1 MCHSENFSVSDE
13 SKNFRSH
20 QKSSQPGLQP
30 PYRRRPAAFD
40 PFSPACRQNNFPWD
54 IPLRFF
60 AAELWYA
67 HSMDRRDF
75 MQTTAL
81 ATGGLLLSFFVP
93 DKSAVAASSM
103 QGFSPN
109 ALLRIGTDDTIRVI
123 LNKVEMGQGIWTTL
137 AMLIAEELDCE
148 WTHIRVEH
156 RIIEGPHMEESMW
169 VLSTGGSDTTRSEFD
184 RYRTTGAIA
193 RTMLVQAAAQRLG
206 ISADQCTTAGSYV
219 QAGSTRL
226 SYGSL
231 AADAS
236 RLPIPK
242 VQLRERSAWKLIGSA
257 PLGRP
262 PRKLDVSDKL
272 NGKAEYGIDIRFPG
286 LLTAVLER
294 CPVFGGKVKS
304 FDASDALRVPGVR
317 KVVQVSEGVAVVAD
331 HFWAAVQGRKVLRIE
346 WDPAGR
352 VNPDTAQLFA
362 EYRQVAGQPGIVGQ
376 TKGEVE
382 DAWRNAKKI
391 YEQEFCFPY
400 LAHAPMETLNC
411 SVKLSKDRC
420 QIWTATQSS
429 SLHRQEVAR
438 SLGFRDDQVVFYT
451 PAMGGSF
458 GRRGSFGNDWVME
471 AVHIAQAAGE
481 AVKLVWTREDDI
493 RGGYYRPVYLHRVRV
508 GMDMDGMPMA
518 WKHDVVGQSLFVN
531 TVLEKDI
538 APNGLDYSTLDGVNG
553 SPYIARCPDYSVV
566 LHTTANNIPVLAWR
580 SVGNTHT
587 AFVMETAIDEL
598 AFLAGA
604 DAVEYRKKLLA
615 HHLRHLA
622 ALTTAAEKSG
632 WGNPLPA
639 GHFRGVAVH
648 AAMGSVVA
656 QVAEISYLNQNL
668 KVHRVVCAIACG
680 LAVNPDGI
688 QAQMEGGII
697 YGLTAALFGEI
708 NIEKGAIR
716 QRNFD
721 DYRMLRMEEAPA
733 IEVHIIEDDGKM
745 GGAGEPG
752 VAPVAPALANAF
764 FAATG
769 KRVRN
774 LPLLSNI

>member
-1 MCHSENFSVSDE
+1 
-13 SKNFRSH
+13 
-20 QKSSQPGLQP
+20 
-30 PYRRRPAAFD
+30 
-40 PFSPACRQNNFPWD
+40 
-54 IPLRFF
+54 
-60 AAELWYA
+60 
-67 HSMDRRDF
+67 MDRRDF
-75 MQTTAL
+75 IQATAL

-93 DKSAVAASSM
+93 DKSAVASGAV

-109 ALLRIGTDDTIRVI
+109 ALLRIDTDDTIRII

-148 WTHIRVEH
+148 WGRIRVEH
-156 RIIEGPHMEESMW
+156 RVIEGPHTEESMW
-169 VLSTGGSDTTRSEFD
+169 VLSTGGSDTIRSEFD

-206 ISADQCTTAGSYV
+206 IAPDECTTAGGYV

-231 AADAS
+231 AADAA

-242 VQLRERSAWKLIGSA
+242 VKLRGPSEWKLIG
-257 PLGRP
+257 LHGRS
-262 PRKLDVSDKL
+262 PRKLDIPDKV
-272 NGKAEYGIDIRFPG
+272 NGRAQYGIDIRFPG

-294 CPVFGGKVKS
+294 CPVFGGRVRS
-304 FDASDALRVPGVR
+304 FDASEALRVPGVR
-317 KVVQVSEGVAVVAD
+317 KVVQVPGGVAVVAD
-331 HFWAAVQGRKVLRIE
+331 HSWAAIQGRKALHID
-346 WDPAGR
+346 WDPAGLT
-352 VNPDTAQLFA
+352 NPDTTQQFAQYH
-362 EYRQVAGQPGIVGQ
+362 EVARQPGIVGQ
-376 TKGEVE
+376 SKGDVE
-382 DAWRNAKKI
+382 NAWRNAQNV
-391 YEQEFCFPY
+391 YEQEFRFPN

-411 SVKLSKDRC
+411 TVKLSGGKC
-420 QIWTATQSS
+420 EIWTATQSS

-438 SLGFRDDQVVFYT
+438 SLGFMDNQVVLYT

-471 AVHIAQAAGE
+471 AVHIARATGE
-481 AVKLVWTREDDI
+481 AIKLIWTREDDI
-493 RGGYYRPVYLHRVRV
+493 RGGYYRPVYLHRVKIGTDRN
-508 GMDMDGMPMA
+508 GLPMA
-518 WKHDVVGQSLFVN
+518 WQHDVVGQSLFVN

-553 SPYIARCPDYSVV
+553 SPYITRCPDYSVV
-566 LHTTANNIPVLAWR
+566 LHTTTHNIPVLAWR

-587 AFVMETAIDEL
+587 AFVMETAIDDL
-598 AFLAGA
+598 AFRAGV
-604 DAVEYRKKLLA
+604 DAVEYRKKLLTNYP
-615 HHLRHLA
+615 RHLA
-622 ALTTAAEKSG
+622 ALTTAAEKAG
-632 WGNPLPA
+632 WGNALPA

-656 QVAEISYLNQNL
+656 QVVEISFLNQNL

-688 QAQMEGGII
+688 VAQMESGII

-708 NIEKGAIR
+708 TIEKGAIR
-716 QRNFD
+716 QSNFH

-733 IEVHIIEDDGKM
+733 IEVFIIEDDGKM

-752 VAPVAPALANAF
+752 VAPIAPALANAF

>member
-1 MCHSENFSVSDE
+1 
-13 SKNFRSH
+13 
-20 QKSSQPGLQP
+20 
-30 PYRRRPAAFD
+30 
-40 PFSPACRQNNFPWD
+40 
-54 IPLRFF
+54 
-60 AAELWYA
+60 
-67 HSMDRRDF
+67 
-75 MQTTAL
+75 MQTAAL

-93 DKSAVAASSM
+93 DKSAAAALPARS
-103 QGFSPN
+103 FAPN
-109 ALLRIGTDDTIRVI
+109 ALLRIDTDGTIRII

-137 AMLIAEELDCE
+137 AMLIAEELDCD
-148 WTHIRVEH
+148 WARIRVEH
-156 RIIEGPHMEESMW
+156 RVIEGPHTEESMW
-169 VLSTGGSDTTRSEFD
+169 VLSTGGSDTIKSEFD
-184 RYRTTGAIA
+184 RYRTTGAVA

-206 ISADQCTTAGSYV
+206 ISSEKCTTVNGYV
-219 QAGSTRL
+219 QAGAIRL

-231 AADAS
+231 AADAAQ
-236 RLPIPK
+236 LPIPNVK
-242 VQLRERSAWKLIGSA
+242 LRPPSQWKLIGGPSHGGA
-257 PLGRP
+257 THGGPSHGGPSHGGPSHGDTSHGGPAL
-262 PRKLDVSDKL
+262 RKLDVPDKV
-272 NGKAEYGIDIRFPG
+272 NGKAKYGIDIQFPG

-304 FDASDALRVPGVR
+304 FDASKALRIPGVR
-317 KVVQVSEGVAVVAD
+317 KVVQVPEGIAVVAD
-331 HFWAAVQGRKVLRIE
+331 HCWAAMQGRKALHIE
-346 WDPAGR
+346 WDTNDRG
-352 VNPDTAQLFA
+352 NPDTVLQFKQ
-362 EYRQVAGQPGIVGQ
+362 YREVADRPGITGQ
-376 TKGEVE
+376 AKGSVE
-382 DAWRNAKKI
+382 NAWHDAKAI

-400 LAHAPMETLNC
+400 LAHSPMETLNC
-411 SVKLSKDRC
+411 TVKLAADRC
-420 QIWTATQSS
+420 EIWTATQSS
-429 SLHRQEVAR
+429 SLHRQEVAQ
-438 SLGFRDDQVVFYT
+438 SLGFREDRVAIYT
-451 PAMGGSF
+451 PAIGGSF

-471 AVHIAQAAGE
+471 AVHIARASGE
-481 AVKLVWTREDDI
+481 AVKLIWTREDDI
-493 RGGYYRPVYLHRVRV
+493 RGGYYRPVYLHRVKV
-508 GMDMDGMPMA
+508 GTDEAGMPVA

-553 SPYIARCPDYSVV
+553 SPYIAHCPDHSVI
-566 LHTTANNIPVLAWR
+566 LHTTANNVPVLAWR

-598 AFLAGA
+598 AFRAGA
-604 DAVEYRKKLLA
+604 DAVEYRKALLTGYPR
-615 HHLRHLA
+615 HHA
-622 ALTTAAEKSG
+622 ALTTAAKKAG
-632 WGNPLPA
+632 WGDPLPE

-656 QVAEISYLNQNL
+656 QVVEISYLSQNL

-688 QAQMEGGII
+688 RAQMEGGII

-708 NIEKGAIR
+708 TIENGAVR
-716 QRNFD
+716 QSNFH

-752 VAPVAPALANAF
+752 VPPVAPALANAF

>member
-1 MCHSENFSVSDE
+1 
-13 SKNFRSH
+13 
-20 QKSSQPGLQP
+20 
-30 PYRRRPAAFD
+30 
-40 PFSPACRQNNFPWD
+40 
-54 IPLRFF
+54 
-60 AAELWYA
+60 
-67 HSMDRRDF
+67 MDRRDF
-75 MQTTAL
+75 IQTTAL

-93 DKSAVAASSM
+93 GKSAVAALPE

-109 ALLRIGTDDTIRVI
+109 ALLRIGADETIRII
-123 LNKVEMGQGIWTTL
+123 LNKVEMGQGVWTTL
-137 AMLIAEELDCE
+137 AILIAEELDCE
-148 WTHIRVEH
+148 WARIRVEH
-156 RIIEGPHMEESMW
+156 RVIEGPHTEESMW

-184 RYRTTGAIA
+184 RYRTTGAVA

-206 ISADQCTTAGSYV
+206 ISPDQCTTAGGYV
-219 QAGSTRL
+219 EAGSKRL

-231 AADAS
+231 AADAA
-236 RLPIPK
+236 RLPIPNVK
-242 VQLRERSAWKLIGSA
+242 LRGRKEWKLIGDAA
-257 PLGRP
+257 PP
-262 PRKLDVSDKL
+262 KLDVPDKV
-272 NGKAEYGIDIRFPG
+272 NGKTLYGIDIRFPG

-304 FDASDALRVPGVR
+304 FDASEAMRIPGVR
-317 KVVQVSEGVAVVAD
+317 KVVQVPEGVAVVAD
-331 HFWAAVQGRKVLRIE
+331 HFWAAMQGRKVLRVG
-346 WDPAGR
+346 WDPSGHI
-352 VNPDTAQLFA
+352 NPDTSEQFAQ
-362 EYRQVAGQPGIVGQ
+362 YREIARQPGIVGQ
-376 TKGEVE
+376 SKGEVE
-382 DAWRNAKKI
+382 NAWQNAKQV

-400 LAHAPMETLNC
+400 LAHSPMETLNC
-411 SVKLSKDRC
+411 TVKLSADRC
-420 QIWTATQSS
+420 EIWTATQSS

-438 SLGFRDDQVVFYT
+438 SLGFGDDQVVFYT

-471 AVHIAQAAGE
+471 AVHIAQATGE
-481 AVKLVWTREDDI
+481 PVKLVWTREDDI
-493 RGGYYRPVYLHRVRV
+493 RGGYYRPVYLHRVKV
-508 GMDMDGMPMA
+508 GTDAEGMPMA
-518 WKHDVVGQSLFVN
+518 WRHDVIGQSLFVN

-538 APNGLDYSTLDGVNG
+538 APNGIDYSTLDGVNG
-553 SPYIARCPDYSVV
+553 SPYLAGCPDHSVV
-566 LHTTANNIPVLAWR
+566 LHTTTNNIPVLAWR

-598 AFLAGA
+598 ASRAGT

-615 HHLRHLA
+615 HHPRHFA
-622 ALTTAAEKSG
+622 ALTTAAEKAG

-639 GHFRGVAVH
+639 GHFHGVAVH
-648 AAMGSVVA
+648 ASMGSVVA
-656 QVAEISYLNQNL
+656 QVVEISYLNENL
-668 KVHRVVCAIACG
+668 KVHRVVCVIACG

-688 QAQMEGGII
+688 RAQMEGGII

-708 NIEKGAIR
+708 TIEKGAIR
-716 QRNFD
+716 QRNFH

-733 IEVHIIEDDGKM
+733 IEVHIVEDDGKM

>member
-1 MCHSENFSVSDE
+1 
-13 SKNFRSH
+13 
-20 QKSSQPGLQP
+20 
-30 PYRRRPAAFD
+30 
-40 PFSPACRQNNFPWD
+40 
-54 IPLRFF
+54 
-60 AAELWYA
+60 
-67 HSMDRRDF
+67 MDRRDF
-75 MQTTAL
+75 MQTAAL

-93 DKSAVAASSM
+93 DKSAVAASAA

-109 ALLRIGTDDTIRVI
+109 ALLRIDADDTIRII
-123 LNKVEMGQGIWTTL
+123 LSKVEMGQGIWTTL

-148 WTHIRVEH
+148 WARIHVQHRV
-156 RIIEGPHMEESMW
+156 IEGPHMEESIW
-169 VLSTGGSDTTRSEFD
+169 VLSTGGSDTIRSEFD

-206 ISADQCTTAGSYV
+206 ISPDQCTTAGGYV
-219 QAGSTRL
+219 QAGSTKL

-231 AADAS
+231 AADAA
-236 RLPIPK
+236 RLPVPK
-242 VQLRERSAWKLIGSA
+242 VKLRGRNEWKLIGEPS
-257 PLGRP
+257 PGGSSRGRP
-262 PRKLDVSDKL
+262 LHKLDVPEKV
-272 NGKAEYGIDIRFPG
+272 NGKALYGIDIQFPG

-294 CPVFGGKVKS
+294 CPVFGGKVRS
-304 FDASDALRVPGVR
+304 FDATEALRVPGVR
-317 KVVQVSEGVAVVAD
+317 KVVQVPEGVAIVAD
-331 HFWAAVQGRKVLRIE
+331 HGWAAIQGRKVLRIE
-346 WDPAGR
+346 WDSAGR
-352 VNPDTAQLFA
+352 INPDTVQQFAQ
-362 EYRQVAGQPGIVGQ
+362 YREVATQPGIIGQ
-376 TKGEVE
+376 SKG
-382 DAWRNAKKI
+382 DIANAWRNVKDV
-391 YEQEFCFPY
+391 YEQEFRFPY
-400 LAHAPMETLNC
+400 LAHSPMETLNC
-411 SVKLSKDRC
+411 TVKLSGGKC
-420 QIWTATQSS
+420 EIWTATQSS
-429 SLHRQEVAR
+429 SLHRKEVAR
-438 SLGFRDDQVVFYT
+438 SLGFRDDQVVIYT

-471 AVHIAQAAGE
+471 AVHIAQATGE
-481 AVKLVWTREDDI
+481 AIKLIWTREDDI
-493 RGGYYRPVYLHRVRV
+493 RGGYYRPVYLHRVKV
-508 GMDMDGMPMA
+508 GTDMEGMPMT

-553 SPYIARCPDYSVV
+553 SPYIAHCPDHSVV

-604 DAVEYRKKLLA
+604 DAVEYRKKLLTN
-615 HHLRHLA
+615 HPRHLA
-622 ALTTAAEKSG
+622 ALTTAAEKAG
-632 WGNPLPA
+632 WGNALPA

-656 QVAEISYLNQNL
+656 QVVEISYLNQDL
-668 KVHRVVCAIACG
+668 KVLRVVCAIACG

-688 QAQMEGGII
+688 VAQMEGGII

-708 NIEKGAIR
+708 TIEKGTIR
-716 QRNFD
+716 QSNFH

-745 GGAGEPG
+745 GGVGEPG
-752 VAPVAPALANAF
+752 VPPVAPALANACF
-764 FAATG
+764 SATG

>member
-1 MCHSENFSVSDE
+1 
-13 SKNFRSH
+13 
-20 QKSSQPGLQP
+20 
-30 PYRRRPAAFD
+30 
-40 PFSPACRQNNFPWD
+40 
-54 IPLRFF
+54 
-60 AAELWYA
+60 
-67 HSMDRRDF
+67 MDRRDF
-75 MQTTAL
+75 MQAAAL

-93 DKSAVAASSM
+93 QKSPVAALPA

-109 ALLRIGTDDTIRVI
+109 ASLRIDPDDTIRII

-137 AMLIAEELDCE
+137 AMLIAEELDCD
-148 WTHIRVEH
+148 WTRIRVEH
-156 RIIEGPHMEESMW
+156 RVIEGPHIDESMW

-206 ISADQCTTAGSYV
+206 VAPEQCTTAGGYV
-219 QAGSTRL
+219 QAGANRL

-231 AADAS
+231 AADAA
-236 RLPIPK
+236 RLPVPE
-242 VQLRERSAWKLIGSA
+242 VRLRDRSEWKLLGSRHNGAQA
-257 PLGRP
+257 PQ
-262 PRKLDVSDKL
+262 KLDIPDKV
-272 NGKAEYGIDIRFPG
+272 NGKAQYGIDIHFPG
-286 LLTAVLER
+286 MLTAVLER
-294 CPVFGGKVKS
+294 CPVFGGKVRS
-304 FDASDALRVPGVR
+304 FDASEALRVPGVR
-317 KVVQVSEGVAVVAD
+317 KVVQVPEGVAVLAA
-331 HFWAAVQGRKVLRIE
+331 HSWAAIQGRKALRVE
-346 WDPAGR
+346 WDSDGR
-352 VNPDTAQLFA
+352 RNPDSSAQMA
-362 EYRQVAGQPGIVGQ
+362 QYRQVASQSGLVTQA
-376 TKGEVE
+376 KG
-382 DAWRNAKKI
+382 DITSAWQRVKTV
-391 YEQEFCFPY
+391 YEHEFCFPY
-400 LAHAPMETLNC
+400 LAHSPMETLNC
-411 SVKLSKDRC
+411 TVKLSANRC
-420 QIWTATQSS
+420 EVWTATQSS

-438 SLGFRDDQVVFYT
+438 SLGFRDEQVTFYT
-451 PAMGGSF
+451 PSMGGSF

-471 AVHIAQAAGE
+471 AVHIAQASGE
-481 AVKLVWTREDDI
+481 AVKLIWTREDDI
-493 RGGYYRPVYLHRVRV
+493 RGGYYRPVYLHRVKI
-508 GMDMDGMPMA
+508 GMNAAGAPAA

-538 APNGLDYSTLDGVNG
+538 APNGLDYSTVDGVNG
-553 SPYIARCPDYSVV
+553 SPYIAHCPDHSVV
-566 LHTTANNIPVLAWR
+566 LHTTTNNIPVLAWR

-598 AFLAGA
+598 AVLAGA
-604 DAVEYRKKLLA
+604 DVVEYRKALLA
-615 HHLRHLA
+615 GYPRHLA
-622 ALTTAAEKSG
+622 ALTTAAEKAG

-648 AAMGSVVA
+648 QAMGSVVA
-656 QVAEISYLNQNL
+656 QVVEISFANQNL

-688 QAQMEGGII
+688 RAQMEGGII

-708 NIEKGAIR
+708 TIGQGAV
-716 QRNFD
+716 QQSNFN

-752 VAPVAPALANAF
+752 VAPIAPALANAF